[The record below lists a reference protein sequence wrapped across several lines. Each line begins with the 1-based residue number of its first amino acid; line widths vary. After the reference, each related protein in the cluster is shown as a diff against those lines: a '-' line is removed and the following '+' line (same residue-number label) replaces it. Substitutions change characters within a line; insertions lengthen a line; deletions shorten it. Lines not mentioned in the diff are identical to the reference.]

1 MGMPTDWKSVGFSEF
16 NKYASSIY
24 RLQFPEHKELGDA
37 TRIRTEEID
46 DFQILVGGFPCQAFS
61 IAGKRQGFQ
70 DHRGTLFFEIARIL
84 SDKRPRYFLLENVP
98 NLLGHDGGKTF
109 GEILRVCTEI
119 GYDVQWD
126 VLNSKD
132 FGVPQQRKRIFLIG
146 STREGSRPEIFPIT
160 GTDFIF
166 NESQEHRFLWTHE
179 SQKEQREGNSHDTT
193 IPNAQDGKNGQL
205 CGRGIKQINNPTHSN
220 DRVYD
225 ESGLSPTLNTMQGG
239 RRQPFVQMD
248 TANTLDCDA
257 YLRTGARP
265 RDKEGKPQ
273 LKPIGERRI
282 RRLTPIECERL
293 QGFPDGYTQYGI
305 NEQGKKVKISD
316 TQRYKCL
323 GNAVTT
329 NAVRGIIQKMEKY
342 IEN

>member
-1 MGMPTDWKSVGFSEF
+1 MARQRVHQ
-16 NKYASSIY
+16 ASFL
-24 RLQFPEHKELGDA
+24 RGELD
-37 TRIRTEEID
+37 
-46 DFQILVGGFPCQAFS
+46 P
-61 IAGKRQGFQ
+61 K
-70 DHRGTLFFEIARIL
+70 IL
-84 SDKRPRYFLLENVP
+84 SRVDLAAYGQGLKKARNVIP
-98 NLLGHDGGKTF
+98 VNQGGIERRSGSVYRADLGA
-109 GEILRVCTEI
+109 V
-119 GYDVQWD
+119 
-126 VLNSKD
+126 S
-132 FGVPQQRKRIFLIG
+132 RI
-146 STREGSRPEIFPIT
+146 EP
-160 GTDFIF
+160 FIF

-179 SQKEQREGNSHDTT
+179 SQKKQREGNSHDTT
-193 IPNAQDGKNGQL
+193 IPNAQNGKNGQL
-205 CGRGIKQINNPTHSN
+205 CGGGIKQINNPTHSN

-225 ESGLSPTLNTMQGG
+225 ESGVSPTLNTMQGG

-282 RRLTPIECERL
+282 RRLTPTECERL
-293 QGFPDGYTQYGI
+293 QGFPDGYTKYGI
-305 NEQGKKVKISD
+305 NEKGDKVKISD

-329 NAVRGIIQKMEKY
+329 NVVRGIIQKMEEY